1 MSHKHYFLGGW
12 QKHRPLEARTDYATP
27 EHTEPRHRDN
37 IAVAQQVA
45 DMS

>member
-12 QKHRPLEARTDYATP
+12 QKHRPFEARPDCPAS
-27 EHTEPRHRDN
+27 EHTEPGHRDN
-37 IAVAQQVA
+37 IAVAQQMA